1 MSGQHQTIWEILGIG
16 PTREKRVIRHAYARK
31 CRECHPEDHPEE
43 FQLLHQAYEQ
53 ALIYADKK
61 ETGSPAPQQSDEL
74 LENAREEEP
83 EPEDARSAGGWD
95 ELLGNAREEEMESED
110 ARSPGSWDEFLGE
123 AREEEPE
130 SEGARSAGNWDGFL
144 GEAREEDPEPENTR
158 SVRNWDELLASGMEE
173 DSAFPSSLA
182 PLSWQ
187 QTDRTRF
194 SSAAV
199 TEAEELLEQMKGLEV
214 FSRDNPPQE
223 ECDWQHLMESWDQ
236 LSDSRLFR
244 QTGET
249 HCYFQMLFGWL
260 DEERGRLHIP
270 TIIGLLRIY
279 KIKGRI
285 IGHPW
290 KARRFERKIPELRRL
305 TYEYMFYQSIWDREL
320 FLEKF
325 ERYGEQ
331 NAKKAVEKPEK
342 MGKGEDRA
350 PEQVPKGG
358 LLQWMSEHRLL
369 WKLLCGVLILLI
381 RYLIRMS

>member
-53 ALIYADKK
+53 ALIYAEKK
-61 ETGSPAPQQSDEL
+61 ETGSPVSQRPDEL
-74 LENAREEEP
+74 LENAREEE
-83 EPEDARSAGGWD
+83 
-95 ELLGNAREEEMESED
+95 LED
-110 ARSPGSWDEFLGE
+110 ARSPGGWDELLGE
-123 AREEEPE
+123 AREEEPKLE
-130 SEGARSAGNWDGFL
+130 DARSPGGWDELLENASEEEPKPEDTCSQGSWDEL
-144 GEAREEDPEPENTR
+144 LENTPEEDPEPENTR

-187 QTDRTRF
+187 QIDRTRF

-325 ERYGEQ
+325 ETYGEQ
-331 NAKKAVEKPEK
+331 NTKKAVEKPEK
-342 MGKGEDRA
+342 MGKGEERA
-350 PEQVPKGG
+350 PEQAPEGG

-381 RYLIRMS
+381 RYLIRMG

>member
-31 CRECHPEDHPEE
+31 CRECHLEDYPEE

-61 ETGSPAPQQSDEL
+61 ENGSPAPRRPDEL
-74 LENAREEEP
+74 LENAQEEEP
-83 EPEDARSAGGWD
+83 EPEDARS
-95 ELLGNAREEEMESED
+95 
-110 ARSPGSWDEFLGE
+110 PGSWDELLE
-123 AREEEPE
+123 NTPEEEP
-130 SEGARSAGNWDGFL
+130 G
-144 GEAREEDPEPENTR
+144 PENTR
-158 SVRNWDELLASGMEE
+158 SVGNWDELLARGLEE
-173 DSAFPSSLA
+173 DSVFPSSLA

-199 TEAEELLEQMKGLEV
+199 TEAEELLEQMKSLEV
-214 FSRDNPPQE
+214 FSRDNLPQE

-236 LSDSRLFR
+236 LADSRLFR
-244 QTGET
+244 QTGESP
-249 HCYFQMLFGWL
+249 CYFQMLFGWL

-279 KIKGRI
+279 KLKGRI

-290 KARRFERKIPELRRL
+290 KARRFEKKIPELRRL
-305 TYEYMFYQSIWDREL
+305 AYEFMFYQSIWDREL

-331 NAKKAVEKPEK
+331 KAKKAVEKPEK
-342 MGKGEDRA
+342 TGEEEERA
-350 PEQVPKGG
+350 PEQVPEGG

-381 RYLIRMS
+381 RYLIRMG

>member
-16 PTREKRVIRHAYARK
+16 PTGEKRVIRHAYARK

-53 ALIYADKK
+53 ALIYADEK
-61 ETGSPAPQQSDEL
+61 ETRSPAPQQSDEL
-74 LENAREEEP
+74 LENTREE
-83 EPEDARSAGGWD
+83 EPEDARSPGGWD
-95 ELLGNAREEEMESED
+95 ELLENASEGEPESED
-110 ARSPGSWDEFLGE
+110 AYSPGSWDELLE
-123 AREEEPE
+123 NTPEEEP
-130 SEGARSAGNWDGFL
+130 GP
-144 GEAREEDPEPENTR
+144 EDTH
-158 SVRNWDELLASGMEE
+158 SIRNWDELLASGMEE
-173 DSAFPSSLA
+173 DSAFPSSLP

-194 SSAAV
+194 SSAAL

-223 ECDWQHLMESWDQ
+223 ECDWQYLMASWDH

-244 QTGET
+244 QTGES